1 MALHVGLLLKNRIL
15 SFLRAYLIDSVML
28 LLTIERQNLPMADVL
43 KTFIDNDND
52 DDDGVNRVQIMEA
65 QEHMHA
71 T

>member
-1 MALHVGLLLKNRIL
+1 
-15 SFLRAYLIDSVML
+15 ML

-43 KTFIDNDND
+43 KTIIDNDND